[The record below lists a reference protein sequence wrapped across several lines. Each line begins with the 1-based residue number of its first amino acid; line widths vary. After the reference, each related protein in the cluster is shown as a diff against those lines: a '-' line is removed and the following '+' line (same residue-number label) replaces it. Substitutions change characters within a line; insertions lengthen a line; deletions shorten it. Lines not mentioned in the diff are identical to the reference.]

1 MSFGN
6 NPNFDQSREILPS
19 QSAKIEVIGV
29 GGGGSNAVNRMINSD
44 LEGVSFRVLNTDAQ
58 ALLQSSA
65 ESRVQLG
72 QNLTRGLGAG
82 GNPSIG
88 QKAAEES
95 KEELQQALER
105 SDLVFIA
112 AGMGGGTGTGAAPVV
127 AEVAKQSG
135 ALTVGI
141 VTKPFSFEGKR
152 RMRQAEEGIARLAE
166 NVDTLIVI
174 PNDRLKD
181 VIAGAPLQEA
191 FRNAD
196 DVLRMG
202 VIGISDIITCP
213 GLVNVDFADVR
224 SVMTE
229 AGTALLGIGIG
240 SGRSRAIE
248 AAQAAMN
255 SPLLE
260 AARIDGAK
268 GCVINITGGKDMTLE
283 DMTSASEI
291 IYDVVDQEANIIVG
305 AVVDEAMEGEIQ
317 VTVIASG
324 FETTQ
329 PLNQQRIKNRLSNQP
344 LYNYSD
350 NKESGA
356 SIPEFLRLRQNK
368 KNIFNGKIMEIEGL
382 PNLKLEQAFELTD
395 ATAER
400 SCAGSTI
407 LLSQET
413 VQEYLKSN
421 ICLLEK
427 MIEGNYEDSK
437 SISRRIN
444 DMENW
449 FKKPSFIQPDLNAQY
464 EEIIEIDLAK
474 VTQPIVACPN
484 DPDNVIEIT
493 DVANTNIDEVFIG
506 SCMTNIGHY
515 RAAAKVLEGVQ
526 NLKAKLWICPP
537 TKMDEET
544 LKAEGYYK
552 IFEDC
557 GARLE
562 LPGCSL
568 CMGNQARVDEGS
580 VVFSTSTRNFDNRLG
595 KNAQVFLGSAE
606 LAAVCALLGKIPT
619 LEEYQDITKNKI
631 NPYSD
636 ELYRYLQFD
645 EIQDFS
651 LSK

>member
-1 MSFGN
+1 MHPLLVLDSYLEMSFGI
-6 NPNFDQSREILPS
+6 NPNFDQSREIRPS
-19 QSAKIEVIGV
+19 QNAKIEVIGV
-29 GGGGSNAVNRMINSD
+29 GGGGSNAVNRMIDSD
-44 LEGVSFRVLNTDAQ
+44 VGGVSFRVLNTDAQ

-65 ESRVQLG
+65 DRRVQLG

-95 KEELQQALER
+95 REELQQTLEG

-152 RMRQAEEGIARLAE
+152 RMRQAEEGISRLAE

-202 VIGISDIITCP
+202 VKGISDIITCP

-240 SGRSRAIE
+240 SGRSRALE
-248 AAQAAMN
+248 AAQAAIN

-317 VTVIASG
+317 VTVIATG
-324 FETTQ
+324 FETNQ
-329 PLNQQRIKNRLSNQP
+329 PLKQQRIKNRLSNQSF
-344 LYNYSD
+344 YNVSD
-350 NKESGA
+350 NKDTGA
-356 SIPEFLRLRQNK
+356 NIPDFLRLRQNK
-368 KNIFNGKIMEIEGL
+368 K
-382 PNLKLEQAFELTD
+382 D
-395 ATAER
+395 
-400 SCAGSTI
+400 
-407 LLSQET
+407 
-413 VQEYLKSN
+413 
-421 ICLLEK
+421 
-427 MIEGNYEDSK
+427 
-437 SISRRIN
+437 IN
-444 DMENW
+444 
-449 FKKPSFIQPDLNAQY
+449 
-464 EEIIEIDLAK
+464 
-474 VTQPIVACPN
+474 
-484 DPDNVIEIT
+484 
-493 DVANTNIDEVFIG
+493 
-506 SCMTNIGHY
+506 
-515 RAAAKVLEGVQ
+515 
-526 NLKAKLWICPP
+526 
-537 TKMDEET
+537 
-544 LKAEGYYK
+544 
-552 IFEDC
+552 
-557 GARLE
+557 
-562 LPGCSL
+562 
-568 CMGNQARVDEGS
+568 
-580 VVFSTSTRNFDNRLG
+580 
-595 KNAQVFLGSAE
+595 
-606 LAAVCALLGKIPT
+606 
-619 LEEYQDITKNKI
+619 
-631 NPYSD
+631 
-636 ELYRYLQFD
+636 
-645 EIQDFS
+645 
-651 LSK
+651 

>member
-6 NPNFDQSREILPS
+6 NPNFDQSKDILPS
-19 QSAKIEVIGV
+19 QNAKIEVIGV
-29 GGGGSNAVNRMINSD
+29 GGGGSNAVNRMIDSD

-65 ESRVQLG
+65 DRRVQLG

-95 KEELQQALER
+95 KDELQQTLEG

-202 VIGISDIITCP
+202 VKGISDIITCP

-240 SGRSRAIE
+240 SGRSRALE

-291 IYDVVDQEANIIVG
+291 IYDVVDPEANIIVG
-305 AVVDEAMEGEIQ
+305 AVIDESMEGEIQ
-317 VTVIASG
+317 VTVIATG
-324 FETTQ
+324 FETNQ
-329 PLNQQRIKNRLSNQP
+329 PLKQQRIKNRLSNQP
-344 LYNYSD
+344 LYNISD
-350 NKESGA
+350 NKDTGTN
-356 SIPEFLRLRQNK
+356 IPEFLRLRQNK
-368 KNIFNGKIMEIEGL
+368 KEIE
-382 PNLKLEQAFELTD
+382 
-395 ATAER
+395 
-400 SCAGSTI
+400 
-407 LLSQET
+407 
-413 VQEYLKSN
+413 
-421 ICLLEK
+421 
-427 MIEGNYEDSK
+427 
-437 SISRRIN
+437 
-444 DMENW
+444 
-449 FKKPSFIQPDLNAQY
+449 
-464 EEIIEIDLAK
+464 
-474 VTQPIVACPN
+474 
-484 DPDNVIEIT
+484 
-493 DVANTNIDEVFIG
+493 
-506 SCMTNIGHY
+506 
-515 RAAAKVLEGVQ
+515 
-526 NLKAKLWICPP
+526 
-537 TKMDEET
+537 
-544 LKAEGYYK
+544 
-552 IFEDC
+552 
-557 GARLE
+557 
-562 LPGCSL
+562 
-568 CMGNQARVDEGS
+568 
-580 VVFSTSTRNFDNRLG
+580 
-595 KNAQVFLGSAE
+595 
-606 LAAVCALLGKIPT
+606 
-619 LEEYQDITKNKI
+619 
-631 NPYSD
+631 
-636 ELYRYLQFD
+636 
-645 EIQDFS
+645 
-651 LSK
+651 

>member
-1 MSFGN
+1 MHPILVLEPYLEMSFGN
-6 NPNFDQSREILPS
+6 NPNFDQSKDILPS
-19 QSAKIEVIGV
+19 QNAKIEVIGV
-29 GGGGSNAVNRMINSD
+29 GGGGSNAVNRMIDSD

-65 ESRVQLG
+65 ERRVQLG

-95 KEELQQALER
+95 RDELQQALEG

-127 AEVAKQSG
+127 AEIAKQSG
-135 ALTVGI
+135 ALTIGI
-141 VTKPFSFEGKR
+141 VTKPFSLEGKR

-202 VIGISDIITCP
+202 VKGISDIITCP

-229 AGTALLGIGIG
+229 AGTAHLGIGIG

-317 VTVIASG
+317 VTVIATG

-344 LYNYSD
+344 LYNYSE

-356 SIPEFLRLRQNK
+356 SIPEFLRLRQNQ
-368 KNIFNGKIMEIEGL
+368 KNI
-382 PNLKLEQAFELTD
+382 D
-395 ATAER
+395 
-400 SCAGSTI
+400 
-407 LLSQET
+407 
-413 VQEYLKSN
+413 
-421 ICLLEK
+421 
-427 MIEGNYEDSK
+427 
-437 SISRRIN
+437 
-444 DMENW
+444 
-449 FKKPSFIQPDLNAQY
+449 
-464 EEIIEIDLAK
+464 
-474 VTQPIVACPN
+474 
-484 DPDNVIEIT
+484 
-493 DVANTNIDEVFIG
+493 
-506 SCMTNIGHY
+506 
-515 RAAAKVLEGVQ
+515 
-526 NLKAKLWICPP
+526 
-537 TKMDEET
+537 
-544 LKAEGYYK
+544 
-552 IFEDC
+552 
-557 GARLE
+557 
-562 LPGCSL
+562 
-568 CMGNQARVDEGS
+568 
-580 VVFSTSTRNFDNRLG
+580 
-595 KNAQVFLGSAE
+595 
-606 LAAVCALLGKIPT
+606 
-619 LEEYQDITKNKI
+619 
-631 NPYSD
+631 
-636 ELYRYLQFD
+636 
-645 EIQDFS
+645 
-651 LSK
+651 

>member
-19 QSAKIEVIGV
+19 QNAKIEVIGV
-29 GGGGSNAVNRMINSD
+29 GGGGSNAVNRMINSE

-95 KEELQQALER
+95 KEELQQALEG

-141 VTKPFSFEGKR
+141 VPKPFSFEGKR

-202 VIGISDIITCP
+202 VKGISDIITRP

-240 SGRSRAIE
+240 SGRSRALE

-260 AARIDGAK
+260 AASIDGAK

-317 VTVIASG
+317 VTVIATG
-324 FETTQ
+324 FETNQ
-329 PLNQQRIKNRLSNQP
+329 PLKQQRIKNRLSNQP
-344 LYNYSD
+344 LYNMSD
-350 NKESGA
+350 NKDSGA

-368 KNIFNGKIMEIEGL
+368 K
-382 PNLKLEQAFELTD
+382 D
-395 ATAER
+395 
-400 SCAGSTI
+400 
-407 LLSQET
+407 
-413 VQEYLKSN
+413 
-421 ICLLEK
+421 
-427 MIEGNYEDSK
+427 
-437 SISRRIN
+437 
-444 DMENW
+444 
-449 FKKPSFIQPDLNAQY
+449 
-464 EEIIEIDLAK
+464 ID
-474 VTQPIVACPN
+474 
-484 DPDNVIEIT
+484 
-493 DVANTNIDEVFIG
+493 
-506 SCMTNIGHY
+506 
-515 RAAAKVLEGVQ
+515 
-526 NLKAKLWICPP
+526 
-537 TKMDEET
+537 
-544 LKAEGYYK
+544 
-552 IFEDC
+552 
-557 GARLE
+557 
-562 LPGCSL
+562 
-568 CMGNQARVDEGS
+568 
-580 VVFSTSTRNFDNRLG
+580 
-595 KNAQVFLGSAE
+595 
-606 LAAVCALLGKIPT
+606 
-619 LEEYQDITKNKI
+619 
-631 NPYSD
+631 
-636 ELYRYLQFD
+636 
-645 EIQDFS
+645 
-651 LSK
+651 

>member
-1 MSFGN
+1 MHPIIVLDPYLEMSFGN

-19 QSAKIEVIGV
+19 QNAKIEVIGV

-95 KEELQQALER
+95 KEELQQALEG

-191 FRNAD
+191 VRNAD

-202 VIGISDIITCP
+202 VKGISDIITCP

-255 SPLLE
+255 SPIIE

-268 GCVINITGGKDMTLE
+268 GCVINITGGKAMTLE

-291 IYDVVDQEANIIVG
+291 IYDVVDLEANIIVG

-317 VTVIASG
+317 VTVIATG

-344 LYNYSD
+344 LYNFSD

-368 KNIFNGKIMEIEGL
+368 K
-382 PNLKLEQAFELTD
+382 D
-395 ATAER
+395 
-400 SCAGSTI
+400 
-407 LLSQET
+407 
-413 VQEYLKSN
+413 
-421 ICLLEK
+421 
-427 MIEGNYEDSK
+427 
-437 SISRRIN
+437 
-444 DMENW
+444 
-449 FKKPSFIQPDLNAQY
+449 
-464 EEIIEIDLAK
+464 
-474 VTQPIVACPN
+474 
-484 DPDNVIEIT
+484 
-493 DVANTNIDEVFIG
+493 IG
-506 SCMTNIGHY
+506 
-515 RAAAKVLEGVQ
+515 
-526 NLKAKLWICPP
+526 
-537 TKMDEET
+537 
-544 LKAEGYYK
+544 
-552 IFEDC
+552 
-557 GARLE
+557 
-562 LPGCSL
+562 
-568 CMGNQARVDEGS
+568 
-580 VVFSTSTRNFDNRLG
+580 
-595 KNAQVFLGSAE
+595 
-606 LAAVCALLGKIPT
+606 
-619 LEEYQDITKNKI
+619 
-631 NPYSD
+631 
-636 ELYRYLQFD
+636 
-645 EIQDFS
+645 
-651 LSK
+651 

>member
-1 MSFGN
+1 MHPILVIESYLEMSFGN

-19 QSAKIEVIGV
+19 QNAKIEVIGV

-44 LEGVSFRVLNTDAQ
+44 LDGVSFRVLNTDAQ
-58 ALLQSSA
+58 ALLQSAA

-95 KEELQQALER
+95 KEELQQALEG

-202 VIGISDIITCP
+202 VKGISDIITCP
-213 GLVNVDFADVR
+213 GLVNVDFADIR

-240 SGRSRAIE
+240 SGRSRALE

-317 VTVIASG
+317 VTVIATG
-324 FETTQ
+324 FETNQ
-329 PLNQQRIKNRLSNQP
+329 PLKQQRIKNRLSNQP
-344 LYNYSD
+344 LYNMSE
-350 NKESGA
+350 NKDSGA

-368 KNIFNGKIMEIEGL
+368 K
-382 PNLKLEQAFELTD
+382 
-395 ATAER
+395 
-400 SCAGSTI
+400 
-407 LLSQET
+407 
-413 VQEYLKSN
+413 
-421 ICLLEK
+421 
-427 MIEGNYEDSK
+427 
-437 SISRRIN
+437 
-444 DMENW
+444 
-449 FKKPSFIQPDLNAQY
+449 
-464 EEIIEIDLAK
+464 EID
-474 VTQPIVACPN
+474 
-484 DPDNVIEIT
+484 
-493 DVANTNIDEVFIG
+493 
-506 SCMTNIGHY
+506 
-515 RAAAKVLEGVQ
+515 
-526 NLKAKLWICPP
+526 
-537 TKMDEET
+537 
-544 LKAEGYYK
+544 
-552 IFEDC
+552 
-557 GARLE
+557 
-562 LPGCSL
+562 
-568 CMGNQARVDEGS
+568 
-580 VVFSTSTRNFDNRLG
+580 
-595 KNAQVFLGSAE
+595 
-606 LAAVCALLGKIPT
+606 
-619 LEEYQDITKNKI
+619 
-631 NPYSD
+631 
-636 ELYRYLQFD
+636 
-645 EIQDFS
+645 
-651 LSK
+651 